1 MPPNPPDS
9 SLDSFAHDVARGLGS
24 SPKFLY
30 PKYFYDTAGSE
41 LFELITEQSEYYQ
54 TRTEADLLR
63 RSAPALSAILGDNV
77 SVVELGSG
85 SSAKTTILLDSFIES
100 QDALHYLPIDISPTI
115 LRETADRLT
124 ARYPELGVTPIASP
138 YESGLRQASTL
149 VAEHEH
155 VPDQMLVIF
164 LGSSVGNMAPDESV
178 LFLQG
183 VRSRLESKDAFL
195 IGFDLQKNVE
205 TLNAAYNDAAGVTVR
220 FNRNVLVRINR
231 ELGGTFEV
239 ERFAHHAFY
248 NEEAGRIEMHLRSD
262 RDQIVNVEACG
273 RSFELAAGET
283 IHTEN
288 SYKYT
293 RPIIDQLA
301 GDTGFRVREVFTDDK
316 DWFSLA
322 LFIPR

>member
-1 MPPNPPDS
+1 MPPEPPDS
-9 SLDSFAHDVARGLGS
+9 SLDAFAQDVARGLGS
-24 SPKFLY
+24 AAKFLD
-30 PKYFYDTAGSE
+30 PKYFYDAAGSE
-41 LFELITEQSEYYQ
+41 LFELITEQPEYYQ
-54 TRTEADLLR
+54 TRTEAKLLG
-63 RSAPALSAILGDNV
+63 RSAPALASILGDHV

-85 SSAKTTILLDSFIES
+85 SSAKTTILLDSFALS
-100 QDALHYLPIDISPTI
+100 KDALHYVPIDISPTM
-115 LRETADRLT
+115 LRVTADRLS
-124 ARYPELGVTPIASP
+124 ARYPKLSVTPIASP
-138 YESGLRQASTL
+138 YESGLERASTL
-149 VAEHEH
+149 VAENERAEN
-155 VPDQMLVIF
+155 QMLVLF
-164 LGSSVGNMAPDESV
+164 LGSSIGNMEPDETV
-178 LFLQG
+178 HFLKAI
-183 VRSRLESKDAFL
+183 RSHLESKDAFL

-239 ERFAHHAFY
+239 ERFAHNAFY

-262 RDQIVNVEACG
+262 GDQSVHVEACG
-273 RSFELAAGET
+273 RGFELAAGET

-301 GDTGFRVREVFTDDK
+301 DDAGFRVREVFTDDR

>member
-1 MPPNPPDS
+1 MPPKPPDS
-9 SLDSFAHDVARGLGS
+9 SRDSFAQDVARGLGS

-30 PKYFYDTAGSE
+30 PKYFYDAAGSE
-41 LFELITEQSEYYQ
+41 LFELITEQPEYYQ
-54 TRTEADLLR
+54 TRTEAELLR
-63 RSAPALSAILGDNV
+63 RSAPALGSILGDDV

-115 LRETADRLT
+115 LRETADRLD
-124 ARYPELGVTPIASP
+124 ARYPELGVTPIASQ

-149 VAEHEH
+149 VAEYEH
-155 VPDQMLVIF
+155 VPDQKLVLF
-164 LGSSVGNMAPDESV
+164 LGSSIGNMEPDETV
-178 LFLQG
+178 HFLKG
-183 VRSRLESKDAFL
+183 IRSHLEPKDAFL
-195 IGFDLQKNVE
+195 IGFDLEKDVE

-231 ELGGTFEV
+231 ELGGTFDV
-239 ERFAHHAFY
+239 ERFVHHAFY
-248 NEEAGRIEMHLRSD
+248 DEEAGRIEMHLRSD
-262 RDQIVNVEACG
+262 EHQVVHVEACG
-273 RSFELAAGET
+273 CSFELAAGET

-301 GDTGFRVREVFTDDK
+301 DDAGFRVREVFTDDK